1 VTQPGKAPGGKH
13 GTGRPAGPRQ
23 SAARGPAPNARRPAP
38 DTLPYAAN
46 VLRATPARF
55 RGKAWLLFA
64 VVPFGLTTWAA
75 FLYIG
80 IRARRPR
87 WLAWAAVYAAGL
99 AAFLALDTADGR
111 NGAVAA
117 AAAVIGLLTWFGG
130 GVHATVVSDAAARR
144 ISGRPDAALD
154 AARLRMER
162 RAEGRRLAAAQPA
175 LAREVGLGR
184 PDIPGGDDYGLVD
197 VNHASPAGLAALPG
211 VTDELVSQ
219 IADMRGQVGGFA
231 SVDDLGLVLD
241 LPPGVIDQLRD
252 TTIFMP
258 D

>member
-1 VTQPGKAPGGKH
+1 
-13 GTGRPAGPRQ
+13 
-23 SAARGPAPNARRPAP
+23 
-38 DTLPYAAN
+38 

-55 RGKAWLLFA
+55 RGKAWLLFT

-130 GVHATVVSDAAARR
+130 GVHATVVSDAATQR
-144 ISGRPDAALD
+144 ISSRSNAALE

-162 RAEGRRLAAAQPA
+162 RAEGRRLAATQPA
-175 LAREVGLGR
+175 LAREVGVGR
-184 PDIPGGDDYGLVD
+184 PDVPGSDDYGLVD
-197 VNHASPAGLAALPG
+197 VNHASAAGLATLPG
-211 VTDELVSQ
+211 VTAELVSQ
-219 IADMRGQVGGFA
+219 IADMRAQVGGFV
-231 SVDDLGLVLD
+231 SVDDLGLVLN